1 MQGKKLYIG
10 NLDYTVTDED
20 LKTLFSEYGEVKFVR
35 LITDRGFGFIEMA
48 TQSEAENA
56 KGALNGANFKGRV
69 LKVDEARPQKNR
81 RGPRY

>member
-10 NLDYTVTDED
+10 NLDYTTTDED
-20 LKTLFSEYGEVKFVR
+20 IKSLFSGYGEVKSVR
-35 LITDRGFGFIEMA
+35 LITDRGFGFVEMA

-56 KGALNGANFKGRV
+56 KGALNGTKFKGRI
-69 LKVDEARPQKNR
+69 LKIDEARPQKNR